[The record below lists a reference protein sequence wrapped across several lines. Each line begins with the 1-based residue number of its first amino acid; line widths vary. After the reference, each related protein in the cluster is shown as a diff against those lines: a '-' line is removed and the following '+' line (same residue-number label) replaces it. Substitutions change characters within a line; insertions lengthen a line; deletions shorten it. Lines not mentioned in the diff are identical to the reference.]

1 MGKEIST
8 MAKITVTKTKTRTAK
23 ATKAKAVKTTKA
35 AGKKAIP
42 MNFKK
47 KGK

>member
-1 MGKEIST
+1 
-8 MAKITVTKTKTRTAK
+8 MAKITVTKTKTRAVRSRAAK
-23 ATKAKAVKTTKA
+23 PAVATKKT

-42 MNFKK
+42 AAFKK

>member
-1 MGKEIST
+1 
-8 MAKITVTKTKTRTAK
+8 MAKITVTKTKTRVARSRAAK
-23 ATKAKAVKTTKA
+23 PAAKKS

-42 MNFKK
+42 AMFKK